1 MVPPPAGAKGRPAR
15 GLQLAMPLVRIDLLR
30 GQSPGLGR
38 KVGEVVYRSMVD
50 TIEVPKDDNFQVI
63 GEHSMETLVF
73 DLGYFGIARS
83 EGFVA
88 VQITLSEGRS
98 LEKKR
103 LLYKTIA
110 ERLQREL
117 GVRPQ
122 DVFIN
127 LVEVKKENWS
137 FGLGEASYAPA
148 VQAATEASAA

>member
-1 MVPPPAGAKGRPAR
+1 
-15 GLQLAMPLVRIDLLR
+15 MPLVRIDLLR
-30 GQSPGLGR
+30 GQSPGLGKR
-38 KVGEVVYRSMVD
+38 VGEVVYRSMVD
-50 TIEVPKDDNFQVI
+50 TIDVPKNDNFQVI

-103 LLYKTIA
+103 LLYKTIV

-148 VQAATEASAA
+148 AQAAAGVSPA

>member
-1 MVPPPAGAKGRPAR
+1 
-15 GLQLAMPLVRIDLLR
+15 MPLVRIDLLR
-30 GQSPGLGR
+30 GQAPGLGR

-50 TIEVPKDDNFQVI
+50 TIEVPKNDNFQVI
-63 GEHSMETLVF
+63 GEHSLETLVF

-88 VQITLSEGRS
+88 IQITLSEGRS
-98 LEKKR
+98 VEKKR
-103 LLYKTIA
+103 LLYRTIA

-137 FGLGEASYAPA
+137 FGEGVASYAPQETA
-148 VQAATEASAA
+148 LA

>member
-1 MVPPPAGAKGRPAR
+1 
-15 GLQLAMPLVRIDLLR
+15 MPLVRIDLLR

-50 TIEVPKDDNFQVI
+50 AIDVPKNDNFQVI

-103 LLYKTIA
+103 LLYKTIV

-137 FGLGEASYAPA
+137 FGLGEASYAPPA
-148 VQAATEASAA
+148 QVATEASAA

>member
-1 MVPPPAGAKGRPAR
+1 
-15 GLQLAMPLVRIDLLR
+15 MPLVRIDLLR
-30 GQSPGLGR
+30 GRNPGFGR
-38 KVGEVVYRSMVD
+38 QVGEVVYRSMVD
-50 TIEVPKDDNFQVI
+50 AIDVPKNDNFQVI

-103 LLYKTIA
+103 LLYQTIA
-110 ERLQREL
+110 ERLHAEL
-117 GVRPQ
+117 GIRPQ
-122 DVFIN
+122 DVFVN

-137 FGLGEASYAPA
+137 FGNGIASYAN
-148 VQAATEASAA
+148 

>member
-1 MVPPPAGAKGRPAR
+1 
-15 GLQLAMPLVRIDLLR
+15 MPLVRIDLLR
-30 GQSPGLGR
+30 GQPPGLGGW
-38 KVGEVVYRSMVD
+38 VGEVVYRSMVE
-50 TIEVPKDDNFQVI
+50 TIDVPKNDNFQVI

-88 VQITLSEGRS
+88 IQITLSEGRG

-103 LLYKTIA
+103 LLYKTIT

-117 GVRPQ
+117 GVHPG

-137 FGLGEASYAPA
+137 FGNGIASYAP
-148 VQAATEASAA
+148 QAATA